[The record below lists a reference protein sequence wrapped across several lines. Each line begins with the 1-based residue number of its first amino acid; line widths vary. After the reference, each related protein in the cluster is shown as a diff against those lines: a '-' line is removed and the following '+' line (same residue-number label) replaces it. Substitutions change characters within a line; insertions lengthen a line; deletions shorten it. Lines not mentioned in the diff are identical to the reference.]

1 MADGWLTTHVL
12 DTGRGVPAA
21 GIRIVLSR
29 LTDGGAVQ
37 MAAAVTNADG
47 RTEAPLLKG
56 ADFQAGSYELMFFA
70 GDYLRA
76 NGQVSG
82 AVLFLDQVPIRFG
95 ISDEGLHYHV
105 PLLLSGFGYSTYRGS

>member
-37 MAAAVTNADG
+37 VAEAVTNADG
-47 RTEAPLLKG
+47 RTATPLLKG
-56 ADFQAGSYELMFFA
+56 ADFQVGRYELMFFA
-70 GDYLRA
+70 GEYLRA

-82 AVLFLDQVPIRFG
+82 AVLFLDEVPIRFG
-95 ISDEGLHYHV
+95 ISDEASHYHV
-105 PLLLSGFGYSTYRGS
+105 PLLVSPWSYSTYRGS